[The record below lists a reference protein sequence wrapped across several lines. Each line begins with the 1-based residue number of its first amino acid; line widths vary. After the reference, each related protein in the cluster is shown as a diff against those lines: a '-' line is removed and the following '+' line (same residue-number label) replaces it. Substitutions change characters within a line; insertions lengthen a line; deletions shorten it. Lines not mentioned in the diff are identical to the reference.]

1 MKKTVLAL
9 VCLLTT
15 VTTASAQTY
24 YEVVPLPQS
33 IEMQKGE
40 AFIWNDLVQILAPET
55 LKAEA
60 EFLQAYLKDITGTT
74 LPLVQKREKGKSYI
88 ELSISPNVTATEGYV
103 LTVNKKG
110 ISIAGG
116 SAADDAE
123 DDEGLLL
130 KRG

>member
-15 VTTASAQTY
+15 VTTASAQAY

-110 ISIAGG
+110 I
-116 SAADDAE
+116 
-123 DDEGLLL
+123 
-130 KRG
+130 